1 MISGAFVRVSSRDLC
16 LCYRGVF
23 FVIVLYHGFLLGVGF
38 LLGFKRRGVGG
49 YRAAHHRRAIRFHT
63 DKNKKALSK
72 IPQENNKA
80 VSVKLVFRV
89 VFYLN
94 IFGHFGQLV
103 FYRDCCNYLSLFSAI
118 L

>member
-1 MISGAFVRVSSRDLC
+1 MEG
-16 LCYRGVF
+16 G
-23 FVIVLYHGFLLGVGF
+23 
-38 LLGFKRRGVGG
+38 GG

-72 IPQENNKA
+72 IPQENKKT
-80 VSVKLVFRV
+80 VSVKLDFRV

-103 FYRDCCNYLSLFSAI
+103 FSIDCDNYLSLFVACFSNYI
-118 L
+118 RF

>member
-1 MISGAFVRVSSRDLC
+1 MLVLSWCIFR
-16 LCYRGVF
+16 YRSLSWFLVGCWVF
-23 FVIVLYHGFLLGVGF
+23 VGF
-38 LLGFKRRGVGG
+38 QTEGVGG

-72 IPQENNKA
+72 IPQENKKT
-80 VSVKLVFRV
+80 VSVKLDFRV

-103 FYRDCCNYLSLFSAI
+103 FSIDCDNYLSLFVACFSNYI
-118 L
+118 RF

>member
-1 MISGAFVRVSSRDLC
+1 MICAC
-16 LCYRGVF
+16 
-23 FVIVLYHGFLLGVGF
+23 VIVVYFSLSFSIMVSCWV
-38 LLGFKRRGVGG
+38 LGFCWVSNGGGGG

-72 IPQENNKA
+72 IPQENKKT
-80 VSVKLVFRV
+80 VSVKLDFRV

-103 FYRDCCNYLSLFSAI
+103 FSIDYDNYLSLFMACFSNYI
-118 L
+118 RF